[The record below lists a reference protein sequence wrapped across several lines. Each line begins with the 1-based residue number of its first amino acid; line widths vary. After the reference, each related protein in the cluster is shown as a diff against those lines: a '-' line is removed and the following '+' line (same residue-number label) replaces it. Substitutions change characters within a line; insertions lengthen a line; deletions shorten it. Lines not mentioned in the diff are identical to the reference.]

1 MKIDLEKMKAQGA
14 YVAMC
19 VWGKNPDEL
28 DDDGGEIPGID
39 KPASP
44 EMLKGWY

>member
-1 MKIDLEKMKAQGA
+1 MKAQGA

-28 DDDGGEIPGID
+28 DDKDDGILGVD
-39 KPASP
+39 KPVNP
-44 EMLKGWY
+44 ELLKGWY